1 MKINIKQEGGFIGMA
16 SKAKLDFSKLT
27 EDEQKMIDAIA
38 QKEVEKAVEL
48 AAAEAAKAEA
58 TKLLETKLSETE
70 AGQEMPKTIETPADA
85 PTVAPS
91 IRDMSP
97 ARDTFCYSLSMKK
110 DGKKLDV
117 AFDDTNAPP
126 ELVELFQKYIKI

>member
-48 AAAEAAKAEA
+48 EAAKAETEA
-58 TKLLETKLSETE
+58 AKLSETE
-70 AGQEMPKTIETPADA
+70 TAQEMPKTIETPADA